1 MQDREETDAGG
12 NGFPKAVFLIPAILF
27 ALMLYFGARRPE
39 VNGLPSPIAVVVVV
53 LLLFWLGS
61 IYDVLSER
69 RMASMDKILWII
81 VLLVLNLIGTFF
93 YLLLKDRYV
102 LRVER

>member
-1 MQDREETDAGG
+1 MEDPDQIEADG
-12 NGFPKAVFLIPAILF
+12 NGFPKAVFLIPAVLF
-27 ALMLYFGARRPE
+27 AVIIYFGSSRPIGE
-39 VNGLPSPIAVVVVV
+39 SLPSPLLFGAVV